1 MHLSAVNAVKSAEWN
16 APLSML
22 KQVHILYCAMMS
34 SKSEGFIR
42 YQGARKVHDTALQ
55 IYLIIHLINFSLE
68 LSI

>member
-1 MHLSAVNAVKSAEWN
+1 MHLSRNNAVKSAEWN
-16 APLSML
+16 APLLML
-22 KQVHILYCAMMS
+22 KQVHILCCAMMS

-42 YQGARKVHDTALQ
+42 YQGARKVHDIALQ